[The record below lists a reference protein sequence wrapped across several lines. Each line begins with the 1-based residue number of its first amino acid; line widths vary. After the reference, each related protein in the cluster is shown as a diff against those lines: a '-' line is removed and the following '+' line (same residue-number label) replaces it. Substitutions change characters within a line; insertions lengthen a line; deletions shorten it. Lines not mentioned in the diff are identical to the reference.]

1 MGFNKQQLNQITILS
16 SKGFS
21 MRQIADYLGLSY
33 SNFFTLVKKYPEI
46 ISSYRKE
53 RLETT
58 LKVAQIAERKAMGT
72 FKQDKC

>member
-1 MGFNKQQLNQITILS
+1 MEFNKQQLNKITILS

-33 SNFFTLVKKYPEI
+33 LSFFTIIKKHPEI

-53 RLETT
+53 KILTT
-58 LKVAQIAERKAMGT
+58 LKVVKIA
-72 FKQDKC
+72 DKKR